1 MATSA
6 MTMAPKTMAKTL
18 VATTTLA
25 VIVLMP
31 SADWPTEKHY
41 HKMSLTPDGNSLQG
55 FVRFAIGKKRWR
67 SCLKIIRDGAIIIFF
82 EAVKR

>member
-18 VATTTLA
+18 VATTTFA
-25 VIVLMP
+25 VIVLML
-31 SADWPTEKHY
+31 SADWPMEKHY
-41 HKMSLTPDGNSLQG
+41 HKMCLIPDGNSLQG

-67 SCLKIIRDGAIIIFF
+67 YCLKIIRDGEIFF